1 MEKKKILI
9 VDDEVDITDL
19 VKSYLEQTGKY
30 ETCVG
35 NSGAE
40 ALNAAKSFHPD
51 LILMDVDM
59 PDMDGPEVAEAMR
72 NDASTKSIPIVFL
85 SSIVSEKEVES
96 SHGIIGGRRFLAKPV
111 NRQKLTDCIEKVI
124 SQSGARK

>member
-1 MEKKKILI
+1 MEKKKLLI
-9 VDDEVDITDL
+9 VDDEVGITDI

-30 ETCVG
+30 EIRVG

-40 ALNAAKSFHPD
+40 ALNAANSFHPD

-72 NDASTKSIPIVFL
+72 NDVNTRGIPIVFL
-85 SSIVSEKEVES
+85 SSIVSEKEVEA
-96 SHGIIGGRRFLAKPV
+96 SHGMIGGRRFLAKPV
-111 NRQKLTDCIEKVI
+111 NKQKLIDCIEKI
-124 SQSGARK
+124 TSQPAARK